1 MKITTF
7 ALSATTIS
15 AVLAAV
21 YDVQLF
27 AESSDAAIS
36 GNGLSSIHEGAGIN
50 YFLLSTGGAETFKY
64 DDEAHELYTENSV
77 KYTVGTLG
85 GYLSNGVT
93 GSSKATIDNNK
104 LSLGGNS
111 TFYAAKNTG
120 DPYNYSDNS
129 YIVLVSDVE
138 GSIPFSIKA
147 VKSNS
152 TVTTSSASAAS
163 THAPAVTTVA
173 NGAAKVGSVAGAG
186 LLAIGA
192 YLV

>member
-1 MKITTF
+1 MKITTL

-27 AESSDAAIS
+27 VESSDSAIS

-64 DDEAHELYTENSV
+64 DDQAEELYTDNSV
-77 KYTVGTLG
+77 KYSVGTLG

-93 GSSKATIDNNK
+93 GSSKATFDDNK
-104 LSLGGNS
+104 LSLGGNT

-129 YIVLVSDVE
+129 YIVLVSNAE

-152 TVTTSSASAAS
+152 TVTTSSASG
-163 THAPAVTTVA
+163 TPAVTTVA
-173 NGAAKVGSVAGAG
+173 NSAAKVGSVAGAG

-192 YLV
+192 YLI